1 MTNGSG
7 TSYLQNMVRAQD
19 HKIKALHQSNQQLSV
34 ACASIS
40 TLAALSKEHLEK
52 LINICDAMV
61 DDGSVFKKTIEDAR
75 AFNALP
81 NNHPVNEVLRLV
93 VANNQLRGCVAGYQT
108 QQEHMEARIRDLEQK
123 LAERR

>member
-1 MTNGSG
+1 MANGSD
-7 TSYLQNMVRAQD
+7 TSYLHNMIRAQD
-19 HKIKALHQSNQQLSV
+19 HKIKALHQSNQQLSI

-52 LINICDAMV
+52 LINICDTMIDKDSLFA
-61 DDGSVFKKTIEDAR
+61 KTVEEAR

-93 VANNQLRGCVAGYQT
+93 AANNQLRGCVAGYQT
-108 QQEHMEARIRDLEQK
+108 QQEHMEARIRELEQK